1 METVTI
7 PKSEY
12 IRLNKISEIYNNLA
26 KTVFENIINDPIDE
40 VVKEF
45 RDTGLY
51 TSEFI
56 DDLEAGLKK
65 SSYSG
70 IK

>member
-12 IRLNKISEIYNNLA
+12 IRLNKISEIYNRFA
-26 KTVFENIINDPIDE
+26 ETVFENIIDDPIDE

-45 RDTGLY
+45 RETDIY

-56 DDLEAGLKK
+56 KDLEAGLKK
-65 SSYSG
+65 SSL
-70 IK
+70 IME